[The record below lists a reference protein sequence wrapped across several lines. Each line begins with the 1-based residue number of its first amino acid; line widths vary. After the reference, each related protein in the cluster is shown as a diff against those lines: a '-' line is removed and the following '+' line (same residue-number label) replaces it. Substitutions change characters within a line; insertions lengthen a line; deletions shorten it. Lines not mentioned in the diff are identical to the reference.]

1 MFTGGNGIIHDI
13 RMSDKNHNAA
23 FGEFAVKKFD
33 RNDDFIRS
41 RIFPEFMF
49 ALTEDEAEELVT
61 NRYRFGSMRHSSVL
75 TRIFGKLGVTMV
87 ATLTLNEGGSS
98 SPARNLT
105 GSAVEYGAG
114 SNYYERMQLGM
125 SNDRQRH

>member
-1 MFTGGNGIIHDI
+1 MKEGIWE
-13 RMSDKNHNAA
+13 MSSEKQSAVS
-23 FGEFAVKKFD
+23 GEFAVEKFD

-41 RIFPEFMF
+41 RIFPEFIF
-49 ALTEDEAEELVT
+49 AFTEDEAEELVT

-75 TRIFGKLGVTMV
+75 TRIFGKHGVTMV
-87 ATLTLNEGGSS
+87 ATLALNEGGSS
-98 SPARNLT
+98 SPAGNLT
-105 GSAVEYGAG
+105 GSAVEYGAS